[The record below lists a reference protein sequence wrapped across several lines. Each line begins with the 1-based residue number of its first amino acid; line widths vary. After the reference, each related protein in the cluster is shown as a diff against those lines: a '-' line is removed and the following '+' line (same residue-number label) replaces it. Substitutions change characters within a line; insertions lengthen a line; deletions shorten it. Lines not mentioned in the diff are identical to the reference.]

1 MIMLYLLI
9 VKCIYAF
16 DQSDH
21 KPPGKLVNYVA
32 INYSI
37 RPAKFGDLAW
47 VLPVLTKVIG
57 GPPLIQLQSSY
68 HVEQP

>member
-21 KPPGKLVNYVA
+21 KPLGKLVA

-37 RPAKFGDLAW
+37 RPAKSGDLAW
-47 VLPVLTKVIG
+47 VLPVLTKVIA
-57 GPPLIQLQSSY
+57 GPPSIQLESCY

>member
-21 KPPGKLVNYVA
+21 KPLGKLVNVTITYC
-32 INYSI
+32 I
-37 RPAKFGDLAW
+37 RPAKSGDLVW
-47 VLPVLTKVIG
+47 VLPVLTKVIAD
-57 GPPLIQLQSSY
+57 PPLIQLESSY